1 MASPLYVSTADNLL
15 IPSGVLVVRVE
26 EVSLSPCIKSDEI
39 GNRNTLAGCPLT
51 SLALILT
58 PVTPG
63 GRLGKV
69 VIILGTQ
76 AQKVRGTEVLRQLVT
91 EQSKF
96 RS

>member
-51 SLALILT
+51 SLALIFT
-58 PVTPG
+58 PVMSG
-63 GRLGKV
+63 GGLGKV

>member
-15 IPSGVLVVRVE
+15 IPSEDLVVRVE

-58 PVTPG
+58 PVMSG
-63 GRLGKV
+63 GDWGRL
-69 VIILGTQ
+69 L
-76 AQKVRGTEVLRQLVT
+76 L
-91 EQSKF
+91 F
-96 RS
+96 